1 MKPITI
7 LSLGV
12 TLVLS
17 MTSCNKFLDENPYS
31 SLVEPDNASK
41 IEKLLGSAYST
52 SSIAYLTELSSDN
65 IQDDGVNNP
74 YTNQF

>member
-41 IEKLLGSAYST
+41 IEITLTRISSVRKLPTGKPL
-52 SSIAYLTELSSDN
+52 
-65 IQDDGVNNP
+65 
-74 YTNQF
+74 

>member
-12 TLVLS
+12 AIVLS

-31 SLVEPDNASK
+31 SLVEPDNAR
-41 IEKLLGSAYST
+41 
-52 SSIAYLTELSSDN
+52 
-65 IQDDGVNNP
+65 
-74 YTNQF
+74 

>member
-52 SSIAYLTELSSDN
+52 SSIA
-65 IQDDGVNNP
+65 
-74 YTNQF
+74 